1 VTARTASV
9 GDNCLDRYLEPPGHE
24 RTGGNALNVAVG
36 LRRAGHEAAYLGA
49 VGDDPEG
56 RIVLEALQ
64 AAGVDARGV
73 DVRSGPTGV
82 TTVRLDRV
90 GERTF
95 VDERYGVAA
104 EYRLTAA
111 AVEGLHDC
119 RWVHGAHQ
127 AGFAALTALRPGGT
141 RLSYDFGDAL
151 DGPAE
156 AGFVSELDV
165 AFCAAPGGAPDAG
178 EALAAELRG
187 RGAAIAVVTLGEAG
201 SLACADSTTFRQE
214 AVPIDVVDTLGA
226 GDAFI
231 AGFIA
236 ALLAGGSVPGAL
248 ERGAADAAETC
259 RHLGAWPQPDRL
271 TEEARS

>member
-1 VTARTASV
+1 MTARTATV

-24 RTGGNALNVAVG
+24 LTGGNALNVAVG
-36 LRRAGHEAAYLGA
+36 LCRAGHEAAYLGA

-56 RIVLEALQ
+56 RVVLHALQ
-64 AAGVDARGV
+64 AVGVDARGV
-73 DVRSGPTGV
+73 DVRHGSTGV

-104 EYRLTAA
+104 EYRLTPA
-111 AVEGLHDC
+111 AVDGLHDC

-127 AGFAALTALRPGGT
+127 AGFEALAALRPGGT
-141 RLSYDFGDAL
+141 RLSYDFGDDL
-151 DGPAE
+151 GGPD

-165 AFCAAPGGAPDAG
+165 AFCAAPGGDPSAG
-178 EALAAELRG
+178 EALAAGLRR

-201 SLACADSTTFRQE
+201 SLASADSTTFRQA
-214 AVPIDVVDTLGA
+214 AVPVDVVDTLGA

-231 AGFIA
+231 AGFIS
-236 ALLAGGSVPGAL
+236 ALLAGGSLPDAL

-259 RHLGAWPQPDRL
+259 RIVGAWPQPDRL